1 MESSLFALEVRV
13 HGRRIREYSHQ
24 GQIYVEGRKGKDFTL
39 RLINNSNNVV
49 LAVPTVDGL
58 SIMDGE
64 PGSYDSGGYVMGP
77 QEHMDIPGWRRD
89 DDKVAKFFFSKEGQA
104 YAAKMEQDLRNLG
117 VIGVAFFREKE
128 KPKPI
133 TGILRSRRDIG
144 DVERGGDARGISCNF
159 LHTDGASK
167 GGSDFSVTHSSEVRW
182 EGGDSTIRE
191 RSLDD
196 MQNLG
201 TGFGKE
207 TTHKVRSVAFEKAS
221 NTPDAI
227 CEITYDDKAGLKA
240 RGIDVDRPDVAANP
254 FPAQPQ
260 GCKPP
265 PGYQG

>member
-13 HGRRIREYSHQ
+13 HGRRIREYSHE
-24 GQIYVEGRKGKDFTL
+24 GRIYIEGRKGTDFIL
-39 RLINNSNNVV
+39 RLHNRSGNVI

-58 SIMDGE
+58 SVMDGE
-64 PGSYDSGGYVMGP
+64 PGNYDSGGYVMGP
-77 QEHMDIPGWRRD
+77 YEHMDIPGWRRD

-104 YAAKMEQDLRNLG
+104 YAAKMEQDRRNIG

-133 TGILRSRRDIG
+133 TGILRAKGMPRGSRLIG
-144 DVERGGDARGISCNF
+144 DVERGGGPVTCNF
-159 LHTDGASK
+159 LSTDK
-167 GGSDFSVTHSSEVRW
+167 GGGTTTESWSSYSTSEV
-182 EGGDSTIRE
+182 RE
-191 RSLDD
+191 RSLD
-196 MQNLG
+196 MPQQNIG

-221 NTPDAI
+221 NTPDAV
-227 CEITYDDKAGLKA
+227 CEIHYDDKAGLKA

-265 PGYQG
+265 PGYRG